1 MILGIESDHVVE
13 ELLNFKIAGPIS
25 AHVVLLIVAAL
36 ILIIGFGWAAKKLP
50 TDAPRKT
57 GFLALLEYGLVWV
70 RDEVAYAFM
79 GPTEGRKYLPF
90 IWTLFFFILVS
101 NLLGLVPFPIFPVM
115 AAGAHKGDAFAVATG
130 NIAVTTALALITFVL
145 TTFAGFTRQGP
156 IKYFKTLV
164 PHGLPVVLVP
174 LIFLMEFIGLFTK
187 PFALLIRLFANMV
200 AGHALLAILFSM
212 LVGIASLSGPQVA
225 LSVVGAAGVI
235 GVLLLEVLIALLQAY
250 IFAAL
255 SAMFISMAINPG
267 H

>member
-1 MILGIESDHVVE
+1 MILGIEADHVVH
-13 ELLNFKIAGPIS
+13 ELLNYKIVGPIN
-25 AHVVLLIVAAL
+25 AHVVLLILASL
-36 ILIIGFGWAAKKLP
+36 ILIVGFGWAAKALP

-57 GFLALLEYGLVWV
+57 GFLALLEFGLVWV
-70 RDEVAYAFM
+70 RDEIAYAFM
-79 GPTEGRKYLPF
+79 GPTDGKKYLPF

-101 NLLGLVPFPIFPVM
+101 NVLGLAPFPISP
-115 AAGAHKGDAFAVATG
+115 GGLDKGDAFAVATG
-130 NIAVTTALALITFVL
+130 NIAVTSALAVITLVL
-145 TTFAGFTRQGP
+145 TTAAGFTRQGP

-164 PHGLPVVLVP
+164 PHGVPAVIVP

-212 LVGIASLSGPQVA
+212 LVGVAAFSGGQIALT
-225 LSVVGAAGVI
+225 VVGVFGII

-255 SAMFISMAINPG
+255 SATFIAMAIDPG

>member
-1 MILGIESDHVVE
+1 MILGIEADHVVH
-13 ELLNFKIAGPIS
+13 ELLNYRVWGPVN
-25 AHVVLLIVAAL
+25 AHVILLIVASVL
-36 ILIIGFGWAAKKLP
+36 MIVVFGWAAKALP
-50 TDAPRKT
+50 TSAPRKT

-70 RDEVAYAFM
+70 RDEIAYTFM
-79 GPTEGRKYLPF
+79 GPTDGKKYLPF

-101 NLLGLVPFPIFPVM
+101 NMLGLFPFPLSP
-115 AAGAHKGDAFAVATG
+115 AGLDKGDALTVATG

-174 LIFLMEFIGLFTK
+174 LIFLMEFVGLFTK

-212 LVGIASLSGPQVA
+212 LVGVA
-225 LSVVGAAGVI
+225 AFSVGQLGLTVVGVAGII
-235 GVLLLEVLIALLQAY
+235 GVLLLEVLIGLLQAY

-255 SAMFISMAINPG
+255 SAMFIAMAIDPG